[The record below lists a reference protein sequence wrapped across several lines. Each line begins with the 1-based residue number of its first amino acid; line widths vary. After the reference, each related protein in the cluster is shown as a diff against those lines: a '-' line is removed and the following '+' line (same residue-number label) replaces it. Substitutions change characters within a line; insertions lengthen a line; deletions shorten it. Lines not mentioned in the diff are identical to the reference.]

1 MNSLFI
7 YLLELNVALMILFV
21 AYKLFFE
28 KDSNFLIR
36 RIYLLGVVVLPLI
49 LPLLPE
55 AVQAPVGN
63 IAPISLQLEG
73 VTIIGEGAASET
85 STPFLVGR
93 MAMIIYL
100 LILGLGILKLL
111 HQLLRISFAAVSSR
125 RLDVEG
131 IKLLANPGYHAS
143 SFFGYIFIDPES
155 IKDDTFSHIL
165 EHENTHKKEWHSI
178 DRILT
183 EIFVLINWFN
193 PVAWLFRRAVI
204 QNLEYLADS
213 AVLRRG
219 TDPLKYQMSILNQ
232 YIGSASISNQFSSQI
247 KKRITMLNKNYKL
260 GSRWKLAL
268 LVPITAI
275 ALLFVSCTEKEGVKA
290 EDIAVDAEKKAAESE
305 IFYVVEE
312 MPTFKGGE
320 PIEFRNYIAKNLIYP
335 KEAIANGVSGK
346 VFVKFIVDKNGK
358 VIIPDKELLAK
369 AEAKPLDEVVVVAY
383 RAIAEDAETPDEKY
397 IQMLKD
403 EAARVVSG
411 SPDWTPGK
419 QRGKNV
425 DVMFTFPIV
434 FALQ

>member
-1 MNSLFI
+1 
-7 YLLELNVALMILFV
+7 
-21 AYKLFFE
+21 
-28 KDSNFLIR
+28 
-36 RIYLLGVVVLPLI
+36 
-49 LPLLPE
+49 
-55 AVQAPVGN
+55 
-63 IAPISLQLEG
+63 
-73 VTIIGEGAASET
+73 
-85 STPFLVGR
+85 
-93 MAMIIYL
+93 
-100 LILGLGILKLL
+100 
-111 HQLLRISFAAVSSR
+111 
-125 RLDVEG
+125 
-131 IKLLANPGYHAS
+131 
-143 SFFGYIFIDPES
+143 
-155 IKDDTFSHIL
+155 
-165 EHENTHKKEWHSI
+165 
-178 DRILT
+178 
-183 EIFVLINWFN
+183 
-193 PVAWLFRRAVI
+193 
-204 QNLEYLADS
+204 
-213 AVLRRG
+213 
-219 TDPLKYQMSILNQ
+219 
-232 YIGSASISNQFSSQI
+232 
-247 KKRITMLNKNYKL
+247 MLNKNYKL